1 MLFVFR
7 FPAVKGVLLKAKPP
21 SPRITLEG
29 ELRRHANCVCLRFAP
44 SRAQTHPLHTGLA
57 TRALVP
63 TAELIPLDGAPA
75 PLEDA

>member
-1 MLFVFR
+1 MFVFR
-7 FPAVKGVLLKAKPP
+7 FPAVKGGLLKAKPQ

-29 ELRRHANCVCLRFAP
+29 ELRRHTNCACRRFAP

-57 TRALVP
+57 TRAPVP
-63 TAELIPLDGAPA
+63 TAELIPLDRAPA